1 MSTGPEAATPAEAA
15 RALTR
20 RTAWGRNL
28 PAPLRTFLET
38 EVSGALFLLGAAI
51 AALVWVNSPWAS
63 SYDSLWST
71 ELSFRLGDVGLDGDL
86 RYWVNDG
93 LMAFFFFVVG
103 LEVRRQFDM
112 GELRDRRRATV
123 PVVAAVGGM
132 LAPVAIYL
140 AFTSGTDAS
149 EGWGMVMP
157 TDTAFALGVLALV
170 GRRCPA
176 RLRAFVLT
184 VAIADDIGVLLVIAF
199 AYTSD
204 LSLTA
209 LAVAGLLYGTLLTL
223 VRLGVLSRPPLIL
236 LSLATWVA
244 TAESGVHPTIAGV
257 VLGLS
262 LSARAPERS
271 ALERASTLARLFRE
285 QPTPQLARSA
295 RLSVLGAVSRNERLQ
310 YGLHPWSSFLIVP
323 LFALA
328 NAGVELDGE
337 LVTRAARSPLT
348 LGVVAALVAGKFLGV
363 GLSTL
368 LAAHPRLGG
377 LPLTVELPAVF
388 GAAAVGGIGFTLSL
402 FIAEIAF
409 QGETLE
415 EAKLGVLVA
424 SVTAALLG
432 WGIFQAIGRIPKSA
446 WRRAGL
452 TPAEPLTDLA
462 VPVDPERDHVRGR
475 EDATVTLLEYGD
487 YECPYCGRAEEVIR
501 ELLADFG
508 DDLRYV
514 WRFLP
519 LNDVHPHAQLAA
531 EAAAAAAAQ
540 GAYWPIH
547 DLLITHQDALELSD
561 LERYAAE
568 LGLDLDRFSDDLRER
583 RHAPRIAEDVDSAD
597 LSGVTATPSFFVN
610 GRRHDGGYDL
620 ATLTGLVREA
630 LASGELRRSE
640 PEKGYR

>member
-1 MSTGPEAATPAEAA
+1 MSEAATPAEAA

-20 RTAWGRNL
+20 RTAWGRNV

-38 EVSGALFLLGAAI
+38 EVSGSLFLLGAAV
-51 AALVWVNSPWAS
+51 AALVWVNSPWGS

-71 ELSFRLGDVGLDGDL
+71 ELSLRLGDVGLEGDL

-112 GELRDRRRATV
+112 GELRDRRRAAV
-123 PVVAAVGGM
+123 PVLAALGGM
-132 LAPVAIYL
+132 LFPVAIYL

-170 GRRCPA
+170 GRRCPP

-199 AYTSD
+199 VYTSE
-204 LSLTA
+204 LSLPA
-209 LAVAGLLYGTLLTL
+209 LAVAALLFGVGLTLL
-223 VRLGVLSRPPLIL
+223 RLGVLSRPPLIL
-236 LSLATWVA
+236 LALATWVA

-262 LSARAPERS
+262 VSARAPERS

-328 NAGVELDGE
+328 NAGVDLDGE
-337 LVTRAARSPLT
+337 LVARAASSPLT
-348 LGVVAALVAGKFLGV
+348 LGIVAGLVVGKLLGI
-363 GLSTL
+363 GLTAVP
-368 LAAHPRLGG
+368 AAHPRLGG
-377 LPLTVELPAVF
+377 LPLTVELPSVF
-388 GAAAVGGIGFTLSL
+388 GAAALAGIGFTLSL

-409 QGETLE
+409 EGEMLE
-415 EAKLGVLVA
+415 EAKVGVLAA

-432 WGIFQAIGRIPKSA
+432 WAMFHAIERLPKPA
-446 WRRAGL
+446 LKRAGL

-462 VPVDPERDHVRGR
+462 VAVDPEQDHIRGR
-475 EDATVTLLEYGD
+475 EDAAVTLLEYGD
-487 YECPYCGRAEEVIR
+487 YECPYCGRAGARSRSARARRRRWSDECPTR
-501 ELLADFG
+501 PSRPRRRSRAG
-508 DDLRYV
+508 S
-514 WRFLP
+514 
-519 LNDVHPHAQLAA
+519 
-531 EAAAAAAAQ
+531 AAAC
-540 GAYWPIH
+540 
-547 DLLITHQDALELSD
+547 
-561 LERYAAE
+561 
-568 LGLDLDRFSDDLRER
+568 
-583 RHAPRIAEDVDSAD
+583 
-597 LSGVTATPSFFVN
+597 
-610 GRRHDGGYDL
+610 
-620 ATLTGLVREA
+620 
-630 LASGELRRSE
+630 
-640 PEKGYR
+640 

>member
-1 MSTGPEAATPAEAA
+1 MSEAATPAEAA

-20 RTAWGRNL
+20 RTAWGRNV

-38 EVSGALFLLGAAI
+38 EVSGAVFLLGAAI
-51 AALVWVNSPWAS
+51 AALVWVNSPWGS

-71 ELSFRLGDVGLDGDL
+71 ELSLRLGDVGLEGDL

-112 GELRDRRRATV
+112 GELRDRRRAAV
-123 PVVAAVGGM
+123 PVLAAVGGM
-132 LAPVAIYL
+132 LFPVAIYL

-170 GRRCPA
+170 GRRCPP

-184 VAIADDIGVLLVIAF
+184 VAIADDIGVLVVIAF

-209 LAVAGLLYGTLLTL
+209 LAVAALLLGLVLTL

-236 LSLATWVA
+236 FALATWVA

-337 LVTRAARSPLT
+337 LIGRAASSPLT
-348 LGVVAALVAGKFLGV
+348 LGVIAGLVVGKLLGI
-363 GLSTL
+363 GLTTV

-377 LPLTVELPAVF
+377 LPLTVEPPTVF
-388 GAAAVGGIGFTLSL
+388 GAAALAGIGFTLSL

-409 QGETLE
+409 EEEMLE
-415 EAKLGVLVA
+415 EAKVGVLAA

-432 WGIFQAIGRIPKSA
+432 FGIFQAIERVPKSA
-446 WRRAGL
+446 LKRAGL

-462 VPVDPERDHVRGR
+462 VLVDPERDHIRGR
-475 EDATVTLLEYGD
+475 EDAAVTLLEYGD

-514 WRFLP
+514 WRYLP

-540 GAYWPIH
+540 GAYWPMH

-568 LGLDLDRFSDDLRER
+568 LGLDLDRFSNDLRER

-597 LSGVTATPSFFVN
+597 MSGVTGTPSFFVN
-610 GRRHDGGYDL
+610 DRRHDGGYDL
-620 ATLTGLVREA
+620 TTLSRLVREA
-630 LASGELRRSE
+630 LQADRARLARRW
-640 PEKGYR
+640 